1 MAVLENNPLDCF
13 ETSPKRLFV
22 WLPNKFPD
30 AEVVVELPPKR
41 PPVFPKSPPV
51 EIAVPLEVGAPD
63 LESRVLLNNP
73 PDVVLVGVP
82 KRLLPPVLLKSPKPV
97 VVETLLFPK
106 SPDEEDNSLLP
117 NRVELLDDDTAM
129 LPNSPLVVEAV
140 VILVPL
146 PSATE
151 LTNGSLICEIVD
163 TLLNELSKCP
173 VDIDFASLPA
183 VKNPVGAAVDI
194 PELPNTARLGFDS
207 IEDMKRLE
215 EIVFGSAFA
224 TFEPLV
230 APKIPTDGV
239 SDLIVLPKGIAVD
252 VFDVAVVP
260 KRFADVFDSVVA
272 TERPVTDGFGSAVV
286 PISPVDAVF
295 DSKVAPRRLE
305 DVTFV
310 SIVFPNV
317 IVDSCFV
324 SILASKRAVENVFD
338 CMVVSKMP
346 RDVVFASAFFASWR
360 PLGAAFDSEVAP
372 KWFPG
377 AIFDPVANPKRPV
390 DADVNLLVPTKKP
403 ADGTF
408 DSVVAPR
415 KPVDAGFDSG
425 LDIADVAIEMEETE
439 NAV

>member
-51 EIAVPLEVGAPD
+51 ETAVPLEVGASD
-63 LESRVLLNNP
+63 LESRALLNNP
-73 PDVVLVGVP
+73 PDLVLVGVP
-82 KRLLPPVLLKSPKPV
+82 KRLLPPVLKSPKPA

-140 VILVPL
+140 VILVLL

-151 LTNGSLICEIVD
+151 LTNGSLLSEIVD

-183 VKNPVGAAVDI
+183 VKNPVEAAVDI
-194 PELPNTARLGFDS
+194 PELPNTVRLGFDS
-207 IEDMKRLE
+207 IEDIKRLE
-215 EIVFGSAFA
+215 EIVFGSAF
-224 TFEPLV
+224 V
-230 APKIPTDGV
+230 TDGV

-252 VFDVAVVP
+252 VFDIAVVP

-272 TERPVTDGFGSAVV
+272 TERPVTDGLGSAVV
-286 PISPVDAVF
+286 PMSPVDAVF

-324 SILASKRAVENVFD
+324 SILASKRAVETVFD
-338 CMVVSKMP
+338 CMVVSKIP
-346 RDVVFASAFFASWR
+346 AHVVLASAFFASWR

-403 ADGTF
+403 ADGIF